1 MRSKA
6 YRATDVKNVDWQR
19 VLQGRA
25 GQEAL
30 VGLDI
35 GKKRV
40 FAVLRWRSGQFERPW
55 RISNP
60 SEVRLL
66 ADRLAYL
73 AQGRQLVV
81 VMEPTGTY
89 GDVFRQAFAQRGLTV
104 HRVSTKMAADYAEI
118 FDGVPS
124 QHDGKDAA
132 VIAELAAQGRSWLW
146 PWQRTSEA
154 EQEMEYLVD
163 WLDAQR
169 RQMVTWLGRV
179 EGLVSRHWPEA
190 TRVLGLRSGTLLRVL
205 AEYGGPAALVADPNA
220 LPRLLSWGRRFLSTA
235 RAQDL
240 LASAADTVGVIQG
253 PWDREKMQRY
263 AAQVLECRQ
272 QQRRAVARLQLLAR
286 DNAVIQAQAE
296 VVGTAT
302 ACVLWVHL
310 GNPANYHCGAAYR
323 KAMGLNLAER
333 SSGAYQGK
341 LKISKRGP
349 GTVRRWLYLAALR
362 EVRHEPA
369 RSWYA
374 HQKQERR
381 QQRRQQNGDGSA
393 KPALVGIMRKLS
405 LVLFQV
411 GARGQKFVQDALFQ
425 QPDTTLSKREMAR
438 RAKARL
444 TH

>member
-6 YRATDVKNVDWQR
+6 YRATDVKQVT
-19 VLQGRA
+19 
-25 GQEAL
+25 
-30 VGLDI
+30 
-35 GKKRV
+35 RV
-40 FAVLRWRSGQFERPW
+40 FCVLRWRSGEFERPW
-55 RISNP
+55 RVSNP
-60 SEVRLL
+60 TEVRLL
-66 ADRLAYL
+66 AERLAWL
-73 AQGRQLVV
+73 AQGRRLTV

-89 GDVFRQAFAQRGLTV
+89 GDVFRQAFAQQGLTV

-132 VIAELAAQGRSWLW
+132 VVAELAAQGRSWAW
-146 PWQRTSEA
+146 PWQTTSA
-154 EQEMEYLVD
+154 TEQEMEYLVD

-169 RQMVTWLGRV
+169 RQMVVWLGRV

-190 TRVLGLRSGTLLRVL
+190 TRVLRLRSGTLLRVL
-205 AEYGGPAALVADPNA
+205 AEYGGPETLLADPDA
-220 LPRLLSWGRRFLSTA
+220 LPRLLAWGRRFLSTA
-235 RAQDL
+235 RAEDL
-240 LASAADTVGVIQG
+240 LASAADTVGVLQG
-253 PWDREKMQRY
+253 PWDRQKMQRY

-286 DNAVIQAQAE
+286 EKAVIAAQAE

-362 EVRHEPA
+362 QVQHEPA

-374 HQKQERR
+374 RQKQTRKQGRR
-381 QQRRQQNGDGSA
+381 QQDQEGNA
-393 KPALVGIMRKLS
+393 KPALVGIMRKLA
-405 LVLFQV
+405 LALFQV
-411 GARGQKFVQDALFQ
+411 GARGRKFVRDELFQ
-425 QPDTTLSKREMAR
+425 ADTTLAKRGVAR
-438 RAKARL
+438 RVKARL